1 MAKKSKKESSE
12 ADVKAVRKRNN
23 YIKLDERIGKKLG
36 ELMDG
41 EKLPYDASGLGWTMS
56 AVRSHAKSVL
66 LSEDGVQKVHV
77 ERVTGST
84 KEPYV
89 SQIEISVN

>member
-1 MAKKSKKESSE
+1 MKKAKQKSGED
-12 ADVKAVRKRNN
+12 ATAVRKRNN
-23 YIKLDERIGKKLG
+23 YIKLDERIGKKLAK
-36 ELMDG
+36 LMDG

-89 SQIEISVN
+89 SKIEISVN